1 MIYKFVHKYRCID
14 VCIYVQTHTHT
25 YTYILYL
32 VIPILKFMAFIK
44 LNDRN
49 VPFKTLEN
57 TGKLK
62 PASEFKDR

>member
-1 MIYKFVHKYRCID
+1 
-14 VCIYVQTHTHT
+14 
-25 YTYILYL
+25 
-32 VIPILKFMAFIK
+32 MAFIK